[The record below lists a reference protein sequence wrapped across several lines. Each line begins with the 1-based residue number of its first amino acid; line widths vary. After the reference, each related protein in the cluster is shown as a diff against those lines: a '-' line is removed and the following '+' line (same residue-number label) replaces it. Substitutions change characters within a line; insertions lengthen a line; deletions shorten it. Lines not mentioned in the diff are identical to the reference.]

1 MKVTTDG
8 AGFDSALK
16 FCQVAEV
23 GGTLEVHHKAST
35 GSDGEASKLTLLCF
49 QTNTGASVR
58 YMLTAE
64 DARVLSQAVMENPDS
79 GEEEAQAD
87 DGDGYTPTI
96 LGDSVSPTPE
106 PVNPTI
112 EPPADGG
119 DDTATAGGTE

>member
-58 YMLTAE
+58 YMLTA
-64 DARVLSQAVMENPDS
+64 VMENPDS